1 MSALNQIAAVM
12 FSLGGSLFTSLGLIL
27 MKIGNIKVEALKKEN
42 PGLKTSP
49 LRQPI
54 WWLGMVCLLGLGVS
68 LNGVAMSLGN
78 VMLIS
83 STSCFTIICNGIL
96 APLILKEKFQW
107 KVDGVA
113 IFIISAGSTV
123 AVLVV
128 PNEPPTKIDEQN
140 VLQIT
145 TGRYMQLSALT
156 YIASVITLQIARH
169 FYFRRLKTSLDAFYR
184 QI

>member
-1 MSALNQIAAVM
+1 
-12 FSLGGSLFTSLGLIL
+12 
-27 MKIGNIKVEALKKEN
+27 
-42 PGLKTSP
+42 
-49 LRQPI
+49 
-54 WWLGMVCLLGLGVS
+54 MVCLLGLGVS

-145 TGRYMQLSALT
+145 TGRYM
-156 YIASVITLQIARH
+156 
-169 FYFRRLKTSLDAFYR
+169 
-184 QI
+184 